1 MAAAVRMPSAN
12 QPKSMTRPTRWSDVV
27 EEAYRFQIAGYRDE
41 IEYREV
47 QKTDHVSSAFNF
59 FKSLDAFWDLF
70 SFQWGYITPK
80 PY

>member
-47 QKTDHVSSAFNF
+47 QKTDHVSSVINYKFYFILLN
-59 FKSLDAFWDLF
+59 KSLIGIPVHLLK
-70 SFQWGYITPK
+70 QK
-80 PY
+80 